1 MNFLSAISS
10 RKGNGEFFVFKI
22 DFLCYNDN
30 VKLYI
35 SKGKTKMDNIVDFK
49 GDIKISDSVVASI
62 AGLAASEIDGVD
74 SLSGNLTNEIVAK
87 FGIKN
92 NSKGVKLDINQ
103 GSVVADIYV
112 NVIYGFSIPDVSSK
126 VQEKVKQAIESMT
139 GLNVIGVNVRV
150 VGITVK
156 V

>member
-1 MNFLSAISS
+1 M
-10 RKGNGEFFVFKI
+10 KGSFEVL
-22 DFLCYNDN
+22 D
-30 VKLYI
+30 
-35 SKGKTKMDNIVDFK
+35 MDNNVDFK

-62 AGLAASEIDGVD
+62 AGLAASEIEGVH

-87 FGIKN
+87 FGIRN

-112 NVIYGFSIPDVSSK
+112 NVIYGFCIPDVSAK

-139 GLNVIGVNVRV
+139 GLAVTGVNVRV

-156 V
+156 L